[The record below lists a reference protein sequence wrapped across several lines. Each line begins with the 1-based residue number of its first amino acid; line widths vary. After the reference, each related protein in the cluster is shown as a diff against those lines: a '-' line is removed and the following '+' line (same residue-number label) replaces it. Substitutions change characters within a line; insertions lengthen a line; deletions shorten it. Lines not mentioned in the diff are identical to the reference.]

1 MEPQVWASEPG
12 ASKGRPRAPATRGGG
27 ASSSWIGL
35 VLANQPLSSMH
46 LKHTKPLL
54 DPCGVLS
61 VAVGA
66 HTGWGL
72 KTKSGTTKWKG
83 GDKPKYKILL

>member
-1 MEPQVWASEPG
+1 MGRFG
-12 ASKGRPRAPATRGGG
+12 ACKPAF
-27 ASSSWIGL
+27 
-35 VLANQPLSSMH
+35 VSMR

-54 DPCGVLS
+54 DPCSVLS

-72 KTKSGTTKWKG
+72 KTKSGTTKWRGGKIQDPFVKG
-83 GDKPKYKILL
+83 AGTKGAASL